1 MAEYLDASLYF
12 YTSRQEVW
20 KVDREFSS
28 IFRLAGNKIMKNL
41 NGIQAISDV
50 AM

>member
-1 MAEYLDASLYF
+1 MAEYLDACLYF

-20 KVDREFSS
+20 KGDREFSS
-28 IFRLAGNKIMKNL
+28 IFRLAGNKIM